1 MSAPPSANDWLSP
14 MALHAAWLHLQARI
28 SERALDRDDIEAIA
42 ADPIA
47 RCALLSHAVASGSH
61 RPSPL
66 RPVDIPKRSGG
77 SRQLLIPSIAD
88 RIVHSALA
96 HWMSQQIDGRLLASS
111 HAYRAGRGVATA
123 AAQVQAALDRGHL
136 WVWRADIDAF
146 FDNVDHARLM
156 AALRSFELWAHRLAA
171 VLRQFLRSEVQPPP
185 RLAATSRA
193 PYCIC
198 RGLPQGSPLSPVL
211 SNIYLHALD
220 AAMEASGC
228 SYVRYADDLV
238 VLADSPLAI
247 DAAVATASKALT
259 ALGLVANA
267 GKSRF
272 HLPGE
277 AFEFL
282 GRHFDPAATPTIGDA
297 PPLDPVETRAEADN
311 AAAPVSAATGDAAVQ
326 TQTHDHAAPLLRTV
340 YLLENDGHLGREGDA
355 LLVQAQGL
363 PDRRVPAARVHQ
375 VLAFGA
381 THLSSGAIALC
392 LEQRIP
398 VMLLSGRGRHFGVID
413 PLGPP
418 RIGLLNAQLSAADDS
433 TLCLRVAQELIRA
446 KLANSLLML
455 RRWHRRHRKP
465 QLHDAILRLADA
477 RNRVGRM
484 SDLDAL
490 RGLEG
495 AGAAAY
501 FAAMASLLPEEW
513 KFLRRRRQPPPDP
526 VNAMLSYGYTLL
538 YYNTLTLVLAR
549 GLQPHVGMLHA
560 ARAGHHAL
568 VSDLMEPFR
577 PIVVDSIVMDL
588 ALNGGV
594 RPAHFNWPEQEG
606 EGCLMDKESR
616 NRLIHAFE
624 SKMNTR
630 IENPAM
636 GGLRLDLRRWIDLQ
650 TMQLAD
656 HLEGRAA
663 RFEAFV
669 AR

>member
-1 MSAPPSANDWLSP
+1 MSAPPSANAWLSP
-14 MALHAAWLHLQARI
+14 AALHAAWLHLQARM
-28 SERALDRDDIEAIA
+28 SERALDREDVEAIA

-47 RCALLSHAVASGSH
+47 RCALLSHGVASGSH

-66 RPVDIPKRSGG
+66 QPVDIPKRSGG
-77 SRQLLIPSIAD
+77 SRQLLIPSVAD

-123 AAQVQAALDRGHL
+123 SAQVQAALDRGEQ
-136 WVWRADIDAF
+136 WVWHADIEAF
-146 FDNVDHARLM
+146 FDNVDHAQLV
-156 AALRSFELWAHRLAA
+156 AALRGFELWAHRLAA
-171 VLRQFLRSEVQPPP
+171 VLRLFLRSEVHPPP
-185 RLAATSRA
+185 GLAPTGRA

-211 SNIYLHALD
+211 SNIHLHGLD
-220 AAMEASGC
+220 AAMQASAGT
-228 SYVRYADDLV
+228 YVRYADDLI
-238 VLADSPLAI
+238 VLADSRFAL
-247 DAAVATASKALT
+247 DAAVATAFTTLT
-259 ALGLVANA
+259 ALGLAVNVS
-267 GKSRF
+267 KSRV
-272 HLPGE
+272 HPPGE

-282 GRHFDPAATPTIGDA
+282 GRHFDPAATPST
-297 PPLDPVETRAEADN
+297 
-311 AAAPVSAATGDAAVQ
+311 AAAPPTGQANVDVTADLTDLPVPAAPSDAAAHAQ
-326 TQTHDHAAPLLRTV
+326 PLDHAAPLLRTL

-355 LLVQAQGL
+355 LVVQAQGA
-363 PDRRVPAARVHQ
+363 PDRRIPAARVHQ

-413 PLGPP
+413 PLGTP
-418 RIGLLNAQLSAADDS
+418 RIGLLKAQMSAVDDS
-433 TLCLRVAQELIRA
+433 ALCLRVAQALIQA

-501 FAAMASLLPEEW
+501 FAAMVSLLPEEW

-538 YYNTLTLVLAR
+538 YYNTLTLVLTR

-560 ARAGHHAL
+560 TRAGHHAL

-577 PIVVDSIVMDL
+577 PIVVDAIVIDL

-594 RPAHFNWPEQEG
+594 RPAHFNWPEQDG
-606 EGCLMDKESR
+606 EGCLMNKASR

-624 SKMNTR
+624 SKMNSR

-650 TMQLAD
+650 TMRLAD
-656 HLEGRAA
+656 HLQGRAA